1 MLLLYALARPIAS
14 GLSASSANN
23 STSFDPITGEC
34 IDINGCRTTT
44 GIIWSCLSVIF
55 ICTWVA
61 IHPNIPTVEKF
72 DRRNEQWTGLRW
84 HSAAIV
90 YQNVELMIVAL
101 LAPEFMILWAMRQ
114 REQAKKIQDKF
125 KDKYGWGM
133 SHGFFVVMGGFALYD
148 GDKFCGYLWDRDRG
162 YDDLKRPYEG
172 HAEKLWDNVKRY
184 CRRCGRCEK
193 CEKCETCET
202 CERCRDP
209 IVNTQEGQ
217 SHQDDKAAE
226 PTIPEEKTLLTTSL
240 EPTAPSTVPQ
250 TEPET
255 ILEFLVAKGYITLTE
270 DEIKDKSH
278 ADVITKSIAVI
289 QTTWFIMQVIAR
301 AVEGLAIT
309 ELEIVTVG
317 FAILNFGTYFLWW
330 NKPLRVGH
338 PVRVY
343 WRQTEKSGGGDTDAG
358 KGGLWGSCR
367 EGAGAVLKYIY
378 ALDLVDNFEGPDNIL
393 FRLLLLP
400 LWILSHILAMCDRIL
415 EDNDDNDLAI
425 PISSR
430 LDNDPLHLYI
440 TVYGIAA
447 LFGAIHCIPW
457 LFQFPT
463 HTEQLLWRISAVA
476 VAAAPIAMGVLHG
489 NEKSG
494 WIPIRVWI
502 SVAIVFSLA
511 YAVFRITLIVIAFTA
526 LRDLRPSAYQ
536 TVQWTT
542 FIPHIG

>member
-14 GLSASSANN
+14 SLSAATTDN

-34 IDINGCRTTT
+34 ININGCRTTT

-61 IHPNIPTVEKF
+61 IHPNIPVPGT
-72 DRRNEQWTGLRW
+72 
-84 HSAAIV
+84 HSAVAV
-90 YQNVELMIVAL
+90 YQNVEFMVVAL
-101 LAPEFMILWAMRQ
+101 LAPEFMVLWAMRQ
-114 REQAKKIQDKF
+114 RGRAKKIRKKF
-125 KDKYGWGM
+125 KKYRWGM
-133 SHGFFVVMGGFALYD
+133 SHGFFVIMGGFALYD
-148 GDKFCGYLWDRDRG
+148 EGKFCGYLWDRRREPIWRYPFDGKSEAWFKDIKDYHKAHQELENMRN
-162 YDDLKRPYEG
+162 G
-172 HAEKLWDNVKRY
+172 HGKSSESSTPPD
-184 CRRCGRCEK
+184 GHEDTPQ
-193 CEKCETCET
+193 ET
-202 CERCRDP
+202 P
-209 IVNTQEGQ
+209 L
-217 SHQDDKAAE
+217 
-226 PTIPEEKTLLTTSL
+226 P
-240 EPTAPSTVPQ
+240 PSS
-250 TEPET
+250 EPET

-289 QTTWFIMQVIAR
+289 QTIWFIMQVIAR

-330 NKPLRVGH
+330 NKPLRVRH

-343 WRQTEKSGGGDTDAG
+343 WRQMEKLGGGDINGG
-358 KGGLWGSCR
+358 KGAIWRTCCEGGSAIV
-367 EGAGAVLKYIY
+367 EYIY
-378 ALDLVDNFEGPDNIL
+378 APHFFFEIEGPDNKL

-400 LWILSHILAMCDRIL
+400 LWTLWHIFFVCLGILQDI
-415 EDNDDNDLAI
+415 DDSNVAI

-430 LDNDPLHLYI
+430 LHDDPLHLYI
-440 TVYGIAA
+440 AVYGIAA

-457 LFQFPT
+457 FFQFPT

-476 VAAAPIAMGVLHG
+476 VAVAPVAMGFLHG
-489 NEKSG
+489 YIKKLFPSAPK
-494 WIPIRVWI
+494 WVQVTVLIIMPIL
-502 SVAIVFSLA
+502 SFA
-511 YAVFRITLIVIAFTA
+511 YAVFRIILLVIAFTA
-526 LRDLRPSAYQ
+526 LRDLSPSAYQ